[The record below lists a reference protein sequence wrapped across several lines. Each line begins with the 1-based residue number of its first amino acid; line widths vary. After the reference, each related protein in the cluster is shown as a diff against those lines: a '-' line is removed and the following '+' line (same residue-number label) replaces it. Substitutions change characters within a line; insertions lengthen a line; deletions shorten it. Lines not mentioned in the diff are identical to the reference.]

1 MEQTGMRTFITV
13 WVGQLF
19 SLVGSG
25 LTQFALGIWVYQ
37 KTGSATLFAMIGMA
51 AILPAVLVA
60 PFAGVMVDRWDRRRT
75 MIAADTAA
83 ALGTLSVA
91 AVLWFG
97 ELQTWHIIAY
107 VTLAAVAGSFQQ
119 PAYQASITLLVPK
132 EMLSRAAGMVQL
144 GEPMSSILAPVLAG
158 ALFGTIGLAG
168 ILSVDVVTF
177 VIAMAALAIVRFPAP
192 PPRPKAEDAS
202 PSMRREMREGW
213 QFIAERPGLV
223 ILLVFFCVLNFV
235 FAFSNALFVP
245 YVLTM
250 ANEATLGLIMSAAGI
265 GGLAG
270 GVLASTWAGPA
281 RKTVGVFGFGA
292 AISLAMMVVGL
303 AGSAWVV
310 GVALCIGMF
319 FLPLVN
325 ASSQAL
331 WQQKTDPG
339 VQGRVFALR
348 RMVAL
353 AAIPIAYMTA
363 GPLADYVFAPGMN
376 AGGALADALGPIF
389 GVGPG
394 RGYGVMFAI
403 TGVLATATSLVPLLI
418 PAWRN
423 LEDRLPDAIPDA
435 PVPVVG

>member
-1 MEQTGMRTFITV
+1 MRTFVTV
-13 WVGQLF
+13 WVGQLV

-60 PFAGVMVDRWDRRRT
+60 PVAGVLVDRWDRRRT
-75 MIAADTAA
+75 MIASDTAA

-91 AVLWFG
+91 AILWFG
-97 ELQTWHIIAY
+97 QLQTWHILAY
-107 VTLAAVAGSFQQ
+107 VTVAAVAGSFQQ

-132 EMLSRAAGMVQL
+132 AMLSRAAGMVQL

-168 ILSVDVVTF
+168 ILGVDVATF
-177 VIAMAALAIVRFPAP
+177 LVAMAALAIVRFPAQ
-192 PPRPKAEDAS
+192 PRKSTAEGER
-202 PSMRREMREGW
+202 PSMRKEMREGW
-213 QFIAERPGLV
+213 QFITRRPGLMV
-223 ILLVFFCVLNFV
+223 LLGFFCVLNFV

-245 YVLTM
+245 YVLSM
-250 ANEATLGLIMSAAGI
+250 ADEKVLGFIMSAAGI

-270 GVLASTWAGPA
+270 GILASTWAGPA
-281 RKTVGVFGFGA
+281 RKTYGVFGFGV
-292 AISLAMMVVGL
+292 AISLSMLVVGL

-310 GVALCIGMF
+310 GTALCVGMF

-325 ASSQAL
+325 AASQGL

-353 AAIPIAYMTA
+353 AAIPIAYLTA
-363 GPLADYVFAPGMN
+363 GPLADYVFSPGMN
-376 AGGALADALGPIF
+376 PGGALADLLGPVF

-403 TGVLATATSLVPLLI
+403 TGMLATLTSLIPLLV

-423 LEDRLPDAIPDA
+423 LEDLLPDAIPDS
-435 PVPVVG
+435 PGTVPSTA